1 MNLIEQSCRKVLY
14 SKLSAITEG
23 HLEFEEAF
31 IKGHSHTVSFGN
43 AGDALKAKIRVL
55 NPDAYPK
62 MLFGG
67 SVGAGESYFLNEWDS
82 PDLTAMIR
90 VLLRNREVLESI
102 DHGLSAIRTP
112 AQKLYHGLRRNTL
125 QGARK
130 NIEAHYDLGNDF
142 FELFLDPSF
151 LYSSAIF
158 KGPETTLEEAQI
170 EKIDRICQKL
180 ELKSGDHLIEIGTGW
195 GAFAIHAAKNY
206 GCRVTTTTISK
217 NQFEM
222 TRKRIAAEKLDDRI
236 QLLYQ
241 DYRKLEGNY
250 DKLVSIEMIEAVGLD
265 HLDEFIGKCSSL
277 LRHDG
282 MALIQAIT
290 IREETYEA
298 AKGSVDFIQRYIFPG
313 SGICSIGSIQGS
325 IARTSDLS
333 LIHLEDFGTHYA
345 RTLSEWA
352 KRLRENHASMISRGY
367 SEELYRMW
375 QFYFSYCEGG
385 FLERSIGVSQLLFA
399 KPRSLHTDPVWYNR
413 NTR

>member
-1 MNLIEQSCRKVLY
+1 M
-14 SKLSAITEG
+14 
-23 HLEFEEAF
+23 
-31 IKGHSHTVSFGN
+31 
-43 AGDALKAKIRVL
+43 
-55 NPDAYPK
+55 
-62 MLFGG
+62 
-67 SVGAGESYFLNEWDS
+67 
-82 PDLTAMIR
+82 
-90 VLLRNREVLESI
+90 
-102 DHGLSAIRTP
+102 
-112 AQKLYHGLRRNTL
+112 
-125 QGARK
+125 
-130 NIEAHYDLGNDF
+130 
-142 FELFLDPSF
+142 
-151 LYSSAIF
+151 
-158 KGPETTLEEAQI
+158 

-345 RTLSEWA
+345 RTLNEWA